1 MMKKS
6 INFSCLIAFS
16 VIAMFS
22 CSDSLQKKGNVE
34 LKTRM
39 DTISYI
45 IGLDYGTG
53 IKEKKIDVNEVAV
66 KLGLSDGLQGR
77 SLISDSSKNKIID
90 QFNELLKIK
99 ELEENK
105 KAIEKNRQD
114 GLNFL
119 EENKKKEGIVV
130 LPDGLQFKV
139 LKDGEGQHPS
149 SADSVKIHYRAMF
162 IDRKTFDMSYDR
174 GPVGIRLNKVI
185 RGLSEGVQQMKPGSI
200 YELYIPPA
208 LAYGDENFAN
218 VIPAGST
225 LIYSIELIEII
236 KNNNK

>member
-6 INFSCLIAFS
+6 INYSCLIVFS

-22 CSDSLQKKGNVE
+22 CSDALQKKGNVE

-53 IKEKKIDVNEVAV
+53 IKDKKIDVNEVAV

-99 ELEENK
+99 ELEETK
-105 KAIEKNRQD
+105 KAIEKKRQE

-174 GPVGIRLNKVI
+174 GPAGIRLNKVI
-185 RGLSEGVQQMKPGSI
+185 RGLSEGIQQMKSGSI

-236 KNNNK
+236 K

>member
-1 MMKKS
+1 MVKS
-6 INFSCLIAFS
+6 INNISLIVLS
-16 VIAMFS
+16 LIAMFS
-22 CSDSLQKKGNVE
+22 CSESPQKKGNVE

-53 IKEKKIDVNEVAV
+53 IKDRKIDVNEAAV
-66 KLGLSDGLQGR
+66 KLGLADGLHGN
-77 SLISDSSKNKIID
+77 SLLSDSAKNKIID

-99 ELEENK
+99 ELEESK

-119 EENKKKEGIVV
+119 EENKKKDGVVV
-130 LPDGLQFKV
+130 LPDGLQYKV
-139 LKDGEGQHPS
+139 LKQGGGLNPS
-149 SADSVKIHYRAMF
+149 AADSVKIHYRAMF

-174 GPVGIRLNKVI
+174 GPAGIRLNKVI
-185 RGLSEGVQQMKPGSI
+185 KGLSEGIRQMKPGSI
-200 YELYIPPA
+200 YELYIPPD
-208 LAYGDENFAN
+208 LAYGDQNFAN

-236 KNNNK
+236 KKR